1 MNMTPFGE
9 YFATN
14 GRVDVA
20 EVILNVLIFV
30 PLGIYAGVL
39 LREMKIRSKLLFFFL
54 VSFSIEAVQY
64 ILRIGAFDITDLIT
78 NVFGGIIG
86 LLIFSAIRWFFN
98 DWVKTQNFINVIS
111 GIGTVIMISLLLLL
125 KLNMLPVRYQ

>member
-1 MNMTPFGE
+1 MTPFGE

-98 DWVKTQNFINVIS
+98 DC
-111 GIGTVIMISLLLLL
+111 
-125 KLNMLPVRYQ
+125 